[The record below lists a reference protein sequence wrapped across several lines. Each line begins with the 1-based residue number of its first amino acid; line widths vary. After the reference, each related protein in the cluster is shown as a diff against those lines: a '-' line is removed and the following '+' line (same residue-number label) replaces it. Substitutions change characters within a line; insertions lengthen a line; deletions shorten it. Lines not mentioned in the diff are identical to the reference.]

1 MNYRLLATPFFRRSG
16 PYPRSSAGNSWTQ
29 SAPTKLGR
37 AVFFALAALPGF
49 QAVAAQTQHRDPD
62 TGAVNWE
69 THAHGVTLSL
79 TQILPDQAR
88 AFYLNRG
95 FPPRAAER
103 YATACVYMT
112 VLRNDAAPGELSFR
126 LADWTVQSEGQ
137 ARPPKSVD
145 EWAAQWRALGLAE
158 AARIAFRWAQFPPEQ
173 EYAVGEW
180 NQGMLTTGLPPGGR
194 FDLIARWTVAGK
206 PYEGKLENV
215 VCAR

>member
-1 MNYRLLATPFFRRSG
+1 MNSRR
-16 PYPRSSAGNSWTQ
+16 
-29 SAPTKLGR
+29 
-37 AVFFALAALPGF
+37 FALWLAALAMLSGLP
-49 QAVAAQTQHRDPD
+49 ANAAQAQRRDPE
-62 TGAVNWE
+62 TGAATWE
-69 THAHGVTLSL
+69 MRAHGVTLSL

-95 FPPRAAER
+95 FPPDAAER

-126 LADWTVQSEGQ
+126 LADWAVQSGGQ
-137 ARPPKSVD
+137 ARSPQAV
-145 EWAAQWRALGLAE
+145 ETWLEQWRGLGLTE
-158 AARIAFRWAQFPPEQ
+158 EARIAFRWAQFPPEQ

-206 PYEGKLENV
+206 PFEGKLENV

>member
-1 MNYRLLATPFFRRSG
+1 MTFRPLLSRLLA
-16 PYPRSSAGNSWTQ
+16 
-29 SAPTKLGR
+29 
-37 AVFFALAALPGF
+37 FALCVSFPAT
-49 QAVAAQTQHRDPD
+49 AQPARIDPD
-62 TGAVNWE
+62 TGAATWE

-79 TQILPDQAR
+79 TQILPNQAR

-95 FPPRAAER
+95 FPAQAVEP

-126 LADWTVQSEGQ
+126 LADWSVHSAGRE
-137 ARPPKSVD
+137 RPPNAV
-145 EWAAQWRALGLAE
+145 EGWMVQWRALGLTE
-158 AARIAFRWAQFPPEQ
+158 AAQIAFRWAQFPPEQ

-206 PYEGKLENV
+206 TFEGKLENV

>member
-1 MNYRLLATPFFRRSG
+1 MKSRRFVLLAM
-16 PYPRSSAGNSWTQ
+16 
-29 SAPTKLGR
+29 
-37 AVFFALAALPGF
+37 ALASLPGF
-49 QAVAAQTQHRDPD
+49 PVNAAQTQSLDPE
-62 TGAVNWE
+62 TGATTWQ

-79 TQILPDQAR
+79 TQIKPDPAR

-95 FPPRAAER
+95 FPPHAVER

-126 LADWTVQSEGQ
+126 LDDWRVQSEGRTQ
-137 ARPPKSVD
+137 PPISV
-145 EWAAQWRALGLAE
+145 EAWMEQWRALGLTE

-180 NQGMLTTGLPPGGR
+180 NQGMLTTGLPPGSR

-206 PYEGKLENV
+206 TFEGKLENV